1 MDKFQKKVESLKVGD
16 PFKAD
21 TFQGPQ
27 VSQLQFDRI
36 MGYIDDGKKSG
47 AKTLT
52 GGNRLGDKGYFI
64 EPTIFT
70 DVSPDAKIVKE
81 EIFGPV
87 GACQR
92 CRTLFNADILRLQSS
107 LHAGRMRLT

>member
-1 MDKFQKKVESLKVGD
+1 MEKFQAKVESLKVGD

-36 MGYIDDGKKSG
+36 MAYIDDGKKSG
-47 AKTLT
+47 AKALT
-52 GGNRLGDKGYFI
+52 GGKRLGDKGYFI

-87 GACQR
+87 GQCY
-92 CRTLFNADILRLQSS
+92 CSHLCP
-107 LHAGRMRLT
+107 

>member
-1 MDKFQKKVESLKVGD
+1 MAQFQKTVEALKVGD

-36 MGYIDDGKKSG
+36 MSYIDDGKKNG
-47 AKTLT
+47 GKALI

-70 DVSPDAKIVKE
+70 DVKPDAKIVKE

-87 GACQR
+87 VVV
-92 CRTLFNADILRLQSS
+92 TKFKDDKDILTVANDSVS
-107 LHAGRMRLT
+107 PY

>member
-1 MDKFQKKVESLKVGD
+1 MSTFQKQVEALKVGD

-47 AKTLT
+47 AKVTM
-52 GGNRLGDKGYFI
+52 GGNRFGDKGYFI
-64 EPTIFT
+64 EPT
-70 DVSPDAKIVKE
+70 VRESP
-81 EIFGPV
+81 EIAP
-87 GACQR
+87 A
-92 CRTLFNADILRLQSS
+92 T
-107 LHAGRMRLT
+107 H